1 MFYVNKKG
9 NLFQIQITIIM
20 DQYVTLVAILDRLIM
35 VAWQIF
41 LYKTK
46 MQ

>member
-1 MFYVNKKG
+1 MFYVNKKE

-35 VAWQIF
+35 VA
-41 LYKTK
+41 
-46 MQ
+46 

>member
-35 VAWQIF
+35 GA
-41 LYKTK
+41 
-46 MQ
+46 

>member
-35 VAWQIF
+35 VA
-41 LYKTK
+41 
-46 MQ
+46 